1 MLPSQRPAP
10 PFFVRHARSPSMAS
24 PMDSCTCD
32 KTHKDV
38 GFSTSGLAGPPPH
51 PMPLDR
57 DVLVAALWCHFQLSL
72 LACEAAC
79 SAALPLN
86 TQPRRCSAT
95 VTAISCVY
103 SADVYMSEHTGSA
116 CMSYVNYT
124 RGERASTQQS
134 AQKNFNS
141 LLTLCYILVSR

>member
-1 MLPSQRPAP
+1 
-10 PFFVRHARSPSMAS
+10 MAS

-51 PMPLDR
+51 PMRLDR

-86 TQPRRCSAT
+86 TQLRRCSAT

-116 CMSYVNYT
+116 CMSYVNCT
-124 RGERASTQQS
+124 RGERASS
-134 AQKNFNS
+134 ES
-141 LLTLCYILVSR
+141 SRHKRM